1 MDEVRSDPI
10 SQDRLQAPPGE
21 PQFYGMIGG
30 KRLVVEVLSPAL
42 VVDEPGGLDLRIL
55 PYVVGVLVA
64 AGEIDPWSV
73 PVGELEIMAWASM
86 WSCRHAA
93 ESIGRHLHG
102 SNRRDQPVIDLSRRK
117 VLDSGTGTGTR
128 DRRQDPGLGVGT
140 QDWGQGPGTQRQEP
154 GPGGRDLE
162 DGSWRNNMTFFI
174 RLYKLHCSITLPCR
188 SFSDALALGVK
199 GFAAGVGRKFDGEAG
214 NMGIKGDASD
224 HTPGACAA
232 SVAILGLSSGRA
244 LWFHE
249 SCGGV
254 YWSVPRNS
262 ERENIGEA
270 KDQEDEELGNDLGY
284 IAVCHCGAEYEIE
297 YSESIDTHTA
307 SSIDSNESPTTDEHY
322 PTSLDGKHPVDHFTL
337 PDQLETI
344 IPSSKEDP
352 TEEYD
357 EDYWKERAIDI
368 AMQDDRYSSH
378 SFNNT
383 SPPSID

>member
-128 DRRQDPGLGVGT
+128 DRRQDPGLGAGT
-140 QDWGQGPGTQRQEP
+140 RDPEAGTRTWGQGPGR
-154 GPGGRDLE
+154 R
-162 DGSWRNNMTFFI
+162 
-174 RLYKLHCSITLPCR
+174 KLDITLPCR

-232 SVAILGLSSGRA
+232 SVAILGLSTGRA

-270 KDQEDEELGNDLGY
+270 KDQEDEE
-284 IAVCHCGAEYEIE
+284 VE
-297 YSESIDTHTA
+297 
-307 SSIDSNESPTTDEHY
+307 
-322 PTSLDGKHPVDHFTL
+322 
-337 PDQLETI
+337 
-344 IPSSKEDP
+344 
-352 TEEYD
+352 
-357 EDYWKERAIDI
+357 
-368 AMQDDRYSSH
+368 
-378 SFNNT
+378 
-383 SPPSID
+383 